1 MLPFEER
8 HRKADRNRK
17 IYIAVAALA
26 VAAGIVYAVSSTEY
40 SAAAAAAANLDGAR
54 GGGGAWEGGAL
65 RAPVR
70 AAKRAAAAAADYLR
84 RWRTG
89 RAAMLREGGAYVG
102 TVGSL

>member
-26 VAAGIVYAVSSTEY
+26 VAAGIMYAVSSTEY
-40 SAAAAAAANLDGAR
+40 TAAAAAANIDGAR

-84 RWRTG
+84 RWRSG
-89 RAAMLREGGAYVG
+89 RVAMLREGGAYVG

>member
-26 VAAGIVYAVSSTEY
+26 VAAGIVYAAS
-40 SAAAAAAANLDGAR
+40 AANLEGAR
-54 GGGGAWEGGAL
+54 GGEGSWEGGVL

-84 RWRTG
+84 RWRAG
-89 RAAMLREGGAYVG
+89 RVAMLREGAYVA
-102 TVGSL
+102 SL

>member
-26 VAAGIVYAVSSTEY
+26 VAAGIMYAVSSTEY
-40 SAAAAAAANLDGAR
+40 SAAAAAANLDGAH
-54 GGGGAWEGGAL
+54 GGGRAWEGGAL

-84 RWRTG
+84 RWRSG
-89 RAAMLREGGAYVG
+89 RVAMLREGGGYVG